1 MKNTALVIGIVL
13 LSILIIGLAYISQDK
28 KLCCKYEFCSKFIS
42 KCDEGEGN
50 VMGMV
55 LTSRNGDSI
64 TLDNLKSN
72 DTHAVGYVIEGSAL
86 GSWYFEGV
94 FPVRAYNSQGEII
107 RTMFAEATE
116 DWMTDESVPFAIE
129 LDIEIEDEEEITLR
143 FEKSNPST
151 LQENSDYVE
160 VKFRLKA
167 LSEETESETDMSS
180 VKVFFGNSKM
190 NPEVLDCS
198 LVFPVTRDIEET
210 VAVGRAS
217 LLELFD
223 GPTTEEIEQGYYTS
237 INDGVEILS
246 LVIDDGVAKVDL
258 NGKLQEGVGGS
269 CKVTTIRAQIEE
281 TLKQFP
287 TVDSVIISI
296 DGQSQDIL
304 QP

>member
-28 KLCCKYEFCSKFIS
+28 NLCCKYEFCSKFIS
-42 KCDEGEGN
+42 KCDEGKGN
-50 VMGMV
+50 VMGMK
-55 LTSRNGDSI
+55 LTSRNGDTVI
-64 TLDNLKSN
+64 LDNLKSN
-72 DTHAVGYVIEGSAL
+72 DTHTVGYIVEGSAL

-107 RTMFAEATE
+107 RTMFAETTQ
-116 DWMTDESVPFAIE
+116 DWMTDESVPFTIE
-129 LDIEIEDEEEITLR
+129 LDIEIEQEEEITLR

-160 VKFRLKA
+160 VTFRLKP
-167 LSEETESETDMSS
+167 LSEDTESETDMSS
-180 VKVFFGNSKM
+180 VKVFFANSKM

-217 LLELFD
+217 LLGLFS

-246 LVIDDGVAKVDL
+246 LVIEDGVAKVDL
-258 NGKLQEGVGGS
+258 NSKLQEGVGGS

-281 TLKQFP
+281 TLKQFS

-296 DGQSQDIL
+296 DGQSEDIL